1 MKSSVKSDVENDN
14 LICPITLR
22 VFQDPVV
29 AADGRT
35 YERAAI
41 VRWITEYGT
50 SPFTRQPL
58 NINELQAD
66 DYLRKLAATRLSST
80 MSYNC
85 DHACLQRQS
94 STIPYNCNI
103 NVDQA
108 VPTQLQIN
116 NARCYNSLDPRLN
129 SI

>member
-1 MKSSVKSDVENDN
+1 MKLSVKSDVEKDD

-29 AADGRT
+29 AADGHT

-66 DYLRKLAATRLSST
+66 DYLRKLAAPRLSSK
-80 MSYNC
+80 MSYNCDINC
-85 DHACLQRQS
+85 DHACLQQYH
-94 STIPYNCNI
+94 TIVILMLIKQFLRNYKQCLTI
-103 NVDQA
+103 A
-108 VPTQLQIN
+108 
-116 NARCYNSLDPRLN
+116 
-129 SI
+129 